1 MIGIE
6 LRQRRISVL
15 SDVELARAAQ
25 NGDAA
30 SLGVLLERYDALLYA
45 L

>member
-6 LRQRRISVL
+6 HWQRRISVL
-15 SDVELARAAQ
+15 SDVEFARAAQ

-30 SLGVLLERYDALLYA
+30 SLGVLLKRHDASLYA

>member
-30 SLGVLLERYDALLYA
+30 SLGVLLERHDALLYA

>member
-15 SDVELARAAQ
+15 SDVELARAAH

-30 SLGVLLERYDALLYA
+30 SLGVLLERHDALLYA